1 MIRNFILFFILGF
14 CIAEVLIGQTYQVGD
29 YVDDFEAPICQN
41 GEGYWSYDSE
51 GRNNVVW
58 INLFTSWWPSCATE
72 APLSEYIYQNYIDQP
87 LVVLGIG
94 HDWNQPYSC
103 ESWATSFGITYPLL
117 DDVTNIYGL
126 FGTGYI
132 PHNIVI
138 SGDGQVLYSD
148 SGFNQSAIVN
158 FINQALADLDVDFDN
173 DGINDSQDNCVEYF
187 NPYQEDI
194 DEDGIGDVCDQCDN
208 NVFVTGDL
216 NGDGWHDLIDV
227 IMLIDVLIFREV
239 LCQNLNLKGKSSG
252 LLIAV
257 NLLLTAAALL

>member
-1 MIRNFILFFILGF
+1 M
-14 CIAEVLIGQTYQVGD
+14 
-29 YVDDFEAPICQN
+29 
-41 GEGYWSYDSE
+41 
-51 GRNNVVW
+51 
-58 INLFTSWWPSCATE
+58 
-72 APLSEYIYQNYIDQP
+72 
-87 LVVLGIG
+87 
-94 HDWNQPYSC
+94 
-103 ESWATSFGITYPLL
+103 
-117 DDVTNIYGL
+117 

-173 DGINDSQDNCVEYF
+173 DGINDNLENCAEHF

-227 IMLIDVLIFREV
+227 IMLIDVLLDDSENICAIEASDINGDGIINV
-239 LCQNLNLKGKSSG
+239 LDIVLYIQG
-252 LLIAV
+252 
-257 NLLLTAAALL
+257 